1 MIRSRTL
8 PAWLAILA
16 MALQALWP
24 LIAQAKPFDPLQS
37 AVICSAAG
45 MALPAGGDVPSGGDR
60 ALEHCKLC
68 VSGSHQLSLAPSLAL
83 APFQAAPVSAMR
95 IAHRSPVISSSPL
108 YSPAHSRAPP
118 ALPL

>member
-1 MIRSRTL
+1 MIRRRSL
-8 PAWLAILA
+8 PAWLAIVA

-24 LIAQAKPFDPLQS
+24 LLAQAKPFDPLQS

-45 MALPAGGDVPSGGDR
+45 MALPAGGDVPYGGDR

-68 VSGSHQLSLAPSLAL
+68 LSGAGKVSLPPSSANVPL
-83 APFQAAPVSAMR
+83 QVDPVPAIR